1 MAWLGISAVVLVNAG
16 VLLPPVLGVILGRNL
31 GDVSYALC
39 AAGIALYGVYLLVR
53 RPRGDRDTSSN
64 ADGGVSD
71 AGTDFESHHSHDGGH
86 GGDAGDG
93 GH

>member
-1 MAWLGISAVVLVNAG
+1 MARLGIIAVVLVIAG

-39 AAGIALYGVYLLVR
+39 AAGIALYGIYLLLR

-64 ADGGVSD
+64 ADSGVSD
-71 AGTDFESHHSHDGGH
+71 TSADFENHHSHDGGH
-86 GGDAGDG
+86 GGDGGDG